1 MDYKSIR
8 LHNKMTSSVA
18 SAPVKSLILPLFLV
32 GTILVVLR
40 SEGGR
45 PLIAPALDR
54 DESHITKDQG
64 LRNIANH
71 LRKLEKS
78 TVALKVSRSL
88 SQGSGYFFAQYY
100 TKSDCSSADGGKIS
114 YVEGYAAGSCL
125 RTSGTGSMIQTC
137 SAGGAT
143 MFTYQCN

>member
-1 MDYKSIR
+1 M
-8 LHNKMTSSVA
+8 A
-18 SAPVKSLILPLFLV
+18 SAPVKSLMVPLFLV

-40 SEGGR
+40 NEGGR
-45 PLIAPALDR
+45 PLIAPVLDR
-54 DESHITKDQG
+54 NGGYITKDQG

-88 SQGSGYFFAQYY
+88 SEGKGYFFAQYY
-100 TKSDCSSADGGKIS
+100 SKAECSSAESGKIS

-125 RTSGTGSMIQTC
+125 QTSETSSMIQTC
-137 SAGGAT
+137 AAGGT
-143 MFTYQCN
+143 TTISHLRNKFLT

>member
-1 MDYKSIR
+1 M
-8 LHNKMTSSVA
+8 A

-45 PLIAPALDR
+45 PLIAPVLDR
-54 DESHITKDQG
+54 DGGHITKDQG

-71 LRKLEKS
+71 LRKLERS

-88 SQGSGYFFAQYY
+88 SQGSGFFFAQYY
-100 TKSDCSSADGGKIS
+100 TKSDCSSADGGKVS

-125 RTSGTGSMIQTC
+125 QTSETGSMIQTC
-137 SAGGAT
+137 SAGGTT
-143 MFTYQCN
+143 MCTYLSNSFLI

>member
-1 MDYKSIR
+1 MI
-8 LHNKMTSSVA
+8 
-18 SAPVKSLILPLFLV
+18 APV
-32 GTILVVLR
+32 
-40 SEGGR
+40 
-45 PLIAPALDR
+45 LDR
-54 DESHITKDQG
+54 DGGPITKDQG

-88 SQGSGYFFAQYY
+88 TEGSGYFFAQYY

-125 RTSGTGSMIQTC
+125 RTSETGSMIQTC

-143 MFTYQCN
+143 IIT